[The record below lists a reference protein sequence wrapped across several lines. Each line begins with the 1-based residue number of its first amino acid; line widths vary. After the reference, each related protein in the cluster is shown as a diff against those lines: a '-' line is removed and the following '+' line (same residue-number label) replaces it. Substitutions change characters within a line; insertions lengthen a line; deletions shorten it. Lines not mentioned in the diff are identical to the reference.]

1 MIAGMKPLLVVIC
14 ALLAACGHEGVSADT
29 QRWHCGQLHC
39 AVDFLLTNDSMKRQQ
54 VAYVLRAHAI
64 TSTMPGS
71 NAKKQETVG
80 ELHGE
85 VELLGREQRQM
96 RQIVPVTG
104 RPDLIVTTAWVLDR

>member
-1 MIAGMKPLLVVIC
+1 
-14 ALLAACGHEGVSADT
+14 
-29 QRWHCGQLHC
+29 
-39 AVDFLLTNDSMKRQQ
+39 
-54 VAYVLRAHAI
+54 
-64 TSTMPGS
+64 MPGS
-71 NAKKQETVG
+71 KAKKQETVG